1 MSEADVIKQS
11 NKPQSKTSI
20 KKDLQ
25 ALGLKS
31 GDIILVH
38 SSMSKIGWIAGREIA
53 VIEAL
58 LEVVGLQGTIVMPSF
73 TDENSQPELWQN
85 PPVPASWVDQIK
97 NEMLPFDP
105 LTTPTRE
112 MGLIAEAFWHYPGTL
127 RSNHPQVSMS
137 GHGKLAKSIIENHQL
152 SPGFGRFSPLQRV
165 YDLNGKVLLLGVDYN
180 RCTCMHLAEVW
191 LNKENQWYL
200 DGACIKENG
209 QVIWKEFLEIAYDE
223 SDFLEIGGKYEQ
235 ENNVINGLVGQ
246 ASAKLID
253 VKSLCDFAFEWMLVN
268 RK

>member
-73 TDENSQPELWQN
+73 TGENSQPELWQN

-105 LTTPTRE
+105 LTTPT
-112 MGLIAEAFWHYPGTL
+112 
-127 RSNHPQVSMS
+127 NPQVSMS

-223 SDFLEIGGKYEQ
+223 SDFLEIGRKYEQ
-235 ENNVINGLVGQ
+235 ENNVVNGLVGQ

>member
-11 NKPQSKTSI
+11 NRPQSKTSI

-53 VIEAL
+53 IIEVL
-58 LEVVGLQGTIVMPSF
+58 LETVGPQGTIVMPSF
-73 TDENSQPELWQN
+73 TGENSQPELWQN
-85 PPVPASWVDQIK
+85 PPVPDSWVKLIK
-97 NEMLPFDP
+97 QEMLPFDP
-105 LTTPTRE
+105 LVTPTRE
-112 MGLIAEAFWHYPGTL
+112 MGAIAEAFWHYPGTL

-137 GHGKLAKSIIENHQL
+137 AHGKYAKMIIENHQL
-152 SPGFGRFSPLQRV
+152 SPGFGRLSPLQRV

-191 LNKENQWYL
+191 LNNKEQWYL
-200 DGACIKENG
+200 DGACIKENDR
-209 QVIWKEFLEIAYDE
+209 VVWKEFLEIAYDE
-223 SDFLEIGGKYEQ
+223 SDFLEIGKMFER
-235 ENNVINGLVGQ
+235 ENNVVSGLIGQ
-246 ASAKLID
+246 APVKLIE
-253 VKSLCDFAFEWMLVN
+253 VKALCDFAFEWMLKN
-268 RK
+268 R

>member
-73 TDENSQPELWQN
+73 TGENSQPE
-85 PPVPASWVDQIK
+85 
-97 NEMLPFDP
+97 
-105 LTTPTRE
+105 
-112 MGLIAEAFWHYPGTL
+112 
-127 RSNHPQVSMS
+127 
-137 GHGKLAKSIIENHQL
+137 
-152 SPGFGRFSPLQRV
+152 
-165 YDLNGKVLLLGVDYN
+165 
-180 RCTCMHLAEVW
+180 
-191 LNKENQWYL
+191 
-200 DGACIKENG
+200 
-209 QVIWKEFLEIAYDE
+209 
-223 SDFLEIGGKYEQ
+223 
-235 ENNVINGLVGQ
+235 
-246 ASAKLID
+246 
-253 VKSLCDFAFEWMLVN
+253 
-268 RK
+268 